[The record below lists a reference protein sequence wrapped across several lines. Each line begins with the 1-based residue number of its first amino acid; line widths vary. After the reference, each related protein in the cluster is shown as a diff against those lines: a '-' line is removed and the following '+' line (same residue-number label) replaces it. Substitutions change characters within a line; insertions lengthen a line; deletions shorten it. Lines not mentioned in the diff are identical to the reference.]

1 MAIFGATWPVLANN
15 LISDFSRLHED
26 VRGIQ
31 GLLGNW
37 VESNSARKNKRDR
50 LAQELEELQDRVEE
64 SITAR
69 ENKNLPEPEEMTL
82 EEKLVVF
89 LNWRDELQIL
99 HSSIGRSLELAR
111 RMRYNKR
118 RDDVV
123 ELQEVYDE
131 LTDYLCETDRLHQM
145 AQERLEEI
153 QNSNEPH
160 RWRGEHGRD
169 DTRGSRG
176 YYSDPR
182 EPPRDRQRTTRSP
195 DPSPSRY
202 FEQRR
207 HRQPMGL
214 ARGKKILLDI
224 VNDAEQI
231 RHDSTET
238 SLRMENEDELEERY
252 THLRDVARD
261 RHRRLL
267 DSSRLFNFLREA
279 DELGAWVEEKEAIVS
294 SDDCGRDLEHVEMLM
309 QKFEVFTRDLVSSGE
324 RIAKLTEHA
333 QMLLDDEHT
342 DSEVERLKSKSIQMA
357 KDLVAMNRVIEHQKE
372 QLVELTRMKNEN
384 RRAERELQEDWYEK
398 DEDSLGFSNGRR
410 N

>member
-1 MAIFGATWPVLANN
+1 MTARNLPPAKHNSTQIHLRYTMAIFGATCPVLANN

-238 SLRMENEDELEERY
+238 SLRMENE
-252 THLRDVARD
+252 
-261 RHRRLL
+261 
-267 DSSRLFNFLREA
+267 
-279 DELGAWVEEKEAIVS
+279 
-294 SDDCGRDLEHVEMLM
+294 
-309 QKFEVFTRDLVSSGE
+309 
-324 RIAKLTEHA
+324 
-333 QMLLDDEHT
+333 
-342 DSEVERLKSKSIQMA
+342 VERLKSKSIQMA